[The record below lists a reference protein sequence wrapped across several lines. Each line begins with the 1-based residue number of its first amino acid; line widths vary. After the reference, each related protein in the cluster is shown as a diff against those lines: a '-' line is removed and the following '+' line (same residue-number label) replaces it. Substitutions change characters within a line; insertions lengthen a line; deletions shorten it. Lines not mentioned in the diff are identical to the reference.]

1 MAWSIIPPAIGDFDN
16 VFYFSSTGTSE
27 YSSFMIAFD
36 YDKFDEIAAY
46 LVNDGKTISFEPAYY
61 DGYAYYHY
69 FEDVYTFNYNEE
81 TPNRLFEDS
90 NISYN
95 GSNLNSTIVISS
107 NNNLLFVCGYSLC
120 AYDLFENKIL
130 WCNKLDGGSNQGITP
145 AISEI
150 DNYVY
155 IYDNGYIKCY
165 HQFSGK
171 LISEYGNG
179 ELKNEC
185 NLEYGCLSSQPII
198 TQYNIFWADG
208 RNVYIFEFNNP
219 NEILL
224 ITEVGEECVYFN
236 QIGNSIAVYKKYLI
250 VTCSYQFDIYTFDT
264 S

>member
-1 MAWSIIPPAIGDFDN
+1 M
-16 VFYFSSTGTSE
+16 E
-27 YSSFMIAFD
+27 AFD
-36 YDKFDEIAAY
+36 YDTFDQIEY
-46 LVNDGKTISFEPAYY
+46 SKVDDRLTISFEPAYC

-69 FEDVYTFNYNEE
+69 FENVYTFNKEGNYN
-81 TPNRLFEDS
+81 TLFSEFD
-90 NISYN
+90 ISYN

-107 NNNLLFVCGYSLC
+107 KNNLLFVCGYSIC
-120 AYDLFENKIL
+120 AYDLFENNIL
-130 WCNKLDGGSNQGITP
+130 WCNKLDGGSNQGTTP

-150 DNYVY
+150 DNYLY

-185 NLEYGCLSSQPII
+185 NLDYGCLSSQPII

-219 NEILL
+219 IQILL
-224 ITEVGEECVYFN
+224 ISDVSNECEHFN
-236 QIGNSIAVYKKYLI
+236 DIGNSIAVYKKYLI
-250 VTCSYQFDIYTFDT
+250 VTCAYEFVIYTFDT